1 MPKEKMT
8 VKLYAE
14 LIKEYY
20 EMLFLLSFSM
30 LGDHIRTEKGELNIP
45 GERGKRQMLHDW
57 NAPLT

>member
-1 MPKEKMT
+1 MT